1 MGGGESKP
9 APAPAP
15 ASAPPPARAPVPPP
29 KTLIKEWRKI
39 RWSQKE
45 EDLQFVKDYQPHNK
59 DVKQLRVLL
68 HGSTGAGKSSFIN
81 SVDTVLRGRI
91 TGRAL
96 TDTNS
101 SKTFAMKRRTFK
113 INKGGPGTFYP
124 FVFTDIMGIEGLE
137 KQGICVED
145 IKLDMKGHI
154 KDGYNFNPCSEISE
168 DDPNYNKSPTL
179 EDKVHVLVCV
189 IDASTASLLSNES
202 KKKMRE
208 VRLAARDLGI
218 PELAVLTKID
228 EACPAVSS
236 DVKNVCKSKYIKE
249 MLDKISVDLGL
260 QPNCIFPVKNYVT
273 EMETNDGVD
282 TLILSAMKRIID
294 FGEDFVN
301 ELQT

>member
-1 MGGGESKP
+1 MAGFFSQQWKNITHMFGGSPQPEPEK
-9 APAPAP
+9 
-15 ASAPPPARAPVPPP
+15 
-29 KTLIKEWRKI
+29 WRKI
-39 RWSQKE
+39 QWSQKE

-81 SVDTVLRGRI
+81 SVDSVLRGRI

-101 SKTFAMKRRTFK
+101 SKTFTMKRRTFK

-154 KDGYNFNPCSEISE
+154 KDGYNFNPYSEISE
-168 DDPNYNKSPTL
+168 NDPNYNKSPTL
-179 EDKVHVLVCV
+179 EDKVHVLVCI
-189 IDASTASLLSNES
+189 IDASKASLLSNES
-202 KKKMRE
+202 KNKMRE
-208 VRLAARDLGI
+208 VRLAASRLGI
-218 PELAVLTKID
+218 PEVVVLTKID
-228 EACPAVSS
+228 EACPEVRS

-249 MLDKISVDLGL
+249 TMDKISVDLGL
-260 QPNCIFPVKNYVT
+260 QPNCIFPVKNYNT
-273 EMETNDGVD
+273 EMETNDEID
-282 TLILSAMKRIID
+282 SLILSAMKRIID

-301 ELQT
+301 ELQA